1 MAIYKNKDIQAN
13 INERGVELGN
23 INVNFY
29 TEDNGTASIRIK
41 MRNQQGVPINFNN
54 TDMQP
59 RLDLYAKDGSIF
71 TNEPVDII
79 LPEQGLIQYKV
90 PDYVIRHE
98 GKMDCKLFLENGTES
113 VHVANF
119 YFVIKD
125 SGVTGSVGK
134 EIKVDILQDMVRDVM
149 SENAMGLLDDEYKDK
164 INQDVVEYISSNPDK
179 YKGPKG
185 DKGEIG
191 PQGQRGLKGDTG
203 EQGLQGPR
211 GLQGMQ
217 GERGL
222 RGEQGLK
229 GDKGEQGPK
238 GDTGSNGIKGEKG
251 DKGDKGDTLKYADL
265 STSEK
270 EDLKSNITDQAV
282 TDFVLKNGTVTTSKL
297 DSNAVGM
304 EKTDF
309 LKTGKNIFRA
319 NNVTLGKVVSPTTGQ
334 LSDSQ
339 YFVASDFE
347 PVKPGA
353 TYTQNYGEPIAF
365 YDIERKYISGIA
377 GAGGTNVPRTFTVP
391 SNAYYIRTT
400 TSNVGVSTYNYK
412 GYQIELGTTS
422 TEYESFYQQ
431 IKDLKTEIPNDT
443 IKSDH
448 IQNGAVSLEKLSV
461 IRTSQNIFDKSKA
474 IVGYYVNPTTGALSA
489 NANYYYSDY
498 INVSDET
505 KVTKS
510 TASNLYAFYD
520 ANKNFIAN
528 TNTNTKTIEVPTK
541 AVYLRITVPKA
552 NIESEMLVKGEVLPS
567 KYIPYKLFIPND
579 YLETVSEDVQ
589 IPEYYGKQNLKKY
602 IADIS
607 KQINPNATTRA
618 EIAVIGDSWVQ
629 GGEFGAG
636 DRLTLPLRNKMKEI
650 YSDGGIGFVGFANN
664 HVGNGEVS
672 VTLNGSWTHY
682 DEGLDN
688 IAQSKG
694 IDSAM
699 VESSTVGDTIKVQF
713 NEDTDFY
720 EIHTLNTG
728 KWKYN
733 IDGGEWT
740 EVDASTQEVTTLNY
754 PLGKH
759 IINIEIVSG
768 TVTFIGSYSY
778 KGEKGVVIH
787 KVGNGGLRA
796 GHIASTDRSNWIKQL
811 QRCRANTYAILLGTN
826 DMAQNITLSDFER
839 DIKEVVSRVKEAK
852 PLSSII
858 LIAPSGNKY
867 DGSRNNTMLDFSD
880 VLLKISKDL
889 EISYVSLYRT
899 LGDFATTNAN
909 GLMYSDGVH
918 PNRDGGYAISNVI
931 YDRLL
936 RI

>member
-1 MAIYKNKDIQAN
+1 MIYKNKDIKAN
-13 INERGVELGN
+13 INTDKVEIGD
-23 INVNFY
+23 VKANFY
-29 TEDNGTASIRIK
+29 TEDVGTASIRIFLNWNNK
-41 MRNQQGVPINFNN
+41 PINLN
-54 TDMQP
+54 TIGLTP
-59 RLDLYAKDGSIF
+59 KLDLFLADGSIF
-71 TNEPVDII
+71 MDEPLEVVTQ
-79 LPEQGLIQYKV
+79 EKGLVQYNISDKV
-90 PDYVIRHE
+90 IKHVGIVNA
-98 GKMDCKLFLENGTES
+98 KLFLTS
-113 VHVANF
+113 DDKKVHVANF
-119 YFVIKD
+119 SFNILD
-125 SGVTGSVGK
+125 SGVEGKVQK
-134 EIKVDILQDMVRDVM
+134 EINVNLVEDSVRKIVK
-149 SENAMGLLDDEYKDK
+149 ENAMELLDESFK
-164 INQDVVEYISSNPDK
+164 VEVKTELQNYVYNNAETF
-179 YKGPKG
+179 KGQ
-185 DKGEIG
+185 KGE
-191 PQGQRGLKGDTG
+191 
-203 EQGLQGPR
+203 
-211 GLQGMQ
+211 
-217 GERGL
+217 
-222 RGEQGLK
+222 
-229 GDKGEQGPK
+229 
-238 GDTGSNGIKGEKG
+238 S
-251 DKGDKGDTLKYADL
+251 LKYSDL
-265 STSEK
+265 TSQQK

-282 TDFVLKNGTVTTSKL
+282 NDFVLKDGTVTTSKL
-297 DSNAVGM
+297 DSNTVSM

-309 LKTGKNIFRA
+309 LNTGKNIFRA
-319 NNVTLGKVVSPTTGQ
+319 NNVTIGKVVSATTGE

-339 YFVASDFE
+339 YFVVSDYE

-365 YDIERKYISGIA
+365 YDIKRKYISGIA
-377 GAGGTNVPRTFTVP
+377 GSGSSNLPRNFTVP

-400 TSNVGVSTYNYK
+400 TSNVGVSAYNYK

-422 TEYESFYQQ
+422 TDYEKFYRQ
-431 IKDLKTEIPNDT
+431 IKDLKIEIPNDA
-443 IKSDH
+443 IKNDH
-448 IQNGAVSLEKLSV
+448 IQNGTVSLEKLNFTK
-461 IRTSQNIFDKSKA
+461 TSQNIFDKRKA
-474 IVGYYVNPTTGALSA
+474 IVGYYVNPTTGALST

-579 YLETVSEDVQ
+579 YLETVSENTP

-607 KQINPNATTRA
+607 KQMNPNATTRA

-629 GGEFGAG
+629 GGEFAAG
-636 DRLTLPLRNKMKEI
+636 DRLTLPLRNRMKSI
-650 YSDGGIGFVGFANN
+650 YSDGGIGFVSFANN
-664 HVGNGEVS
+664 HVGNGSVS
-672 VTLNGSWTHY
+672 ITLNGSWTHY
-682 DEGLDN
+682 DEGLGN

-713 NEDTDFY
+713 YEDTDFY

-728 KWKYN
+728 KWRYN
-733 IDGGEWT
+733 VDGGEWI
-740 EVDASTQEVTTLNY
+740 EVDASSQEVTTLNY

-768 TVTFIGSYSY
+768 KVTFVGSYSY
-778 KGEKGVVIH
+778 KGVKGVVIH

-796 GHIASTDRSNWIKQL
+796 GHIASTDRSNWVKQL

-826 DMAQNITLSDFER
+826 DMAQNISLTDFEK
-839 DIKEVVSRVKEAK
+839 DIKEVVSRIKEAK
-852 PLSSII
+852 PSSSII

-867 DGSRNNTMLDFSD
+867 DGTRNNTMVDFSNT
-880 VLLKISKDL
+880 LLKISKDL
-889 EISYVSLYRT
+889 EIAHISLYRI
-899 LGDFATTNAN
+899 LGDFKTTNDN

-931 YDRLL
+931 YDRLF